1 MKWVVS
7 SLTGP
12 SHARI
17 VFRSTPPRGRCVGH
31 RRGLSQDRKKR
42 ALTSTSGHLRQDDAV
57 RRPGL
62 CNHAI
67 ASCLDTRREVIRLW
81 REHFFEPRSA
91 GTAPGK
97 APRRAARGASSS
109 ATARTALSQRSACG
123 RWNPEEGLAAAEG
136 CAGRSVRN
144 SIRGPRLGGG
154 PRASTPGDS
163 TTSCTTAPW
172 PWPCLI
178 PQERVPQL
186 GDRLPDSQCEIAGYC
201 SRTRRSNAARQSWD
215 AFDPPGCRWRFGWR
229 CGLRRGL
236 GKAAAYQW
244 TLLPVVGRS
253 CASLLRTN
261 ESLHDSAELGDE
273 DASV

>member
-42 ALTSTSGHLRQDDAV
+42 ALTSTSGHLRLDDAV

-91 GTAPGK
+91 GTVPGK

-136 CAGRSVRN
+136 SAGRSVRN
-144 SIRGPRLGGG
+144 SIREASPRRWSAGEHSRRLYNVVHNC
-154 PRASTPGDS
+154 ALAMALLDS
-163 TTSCTTAPW
+163 
-172 PWPCLI
+172 
-178 PQERVPQL
+178 
-186 GDRLPDSQCEIAGYC
+186 AG
-201 SRTRRSNAARQSWD
+201 TRSS
-215 AFDPPGCRWRFGWR
+215 
-229 CGLRRGL
+229 
-236 GKAAAYQW
+236 
-244 TLLPVVGRS
+244 VGRPV
-253 CASLLRTN
+253 ARFAVRDRWVL
-261 ESLHDSAELGDE
+261 
-273 DASV
+273 

>member
-1 MKWVVS
+1 MLFAAQASAITPSPAVS
-7 SLTGP
+7 TLAAKSSGCGASTSSSPGQLALCL
-12 SHARI
+12 AR
-17 VFRSTPPRGRCVGH
+17 
-31 RRGLSQDRKKR
+31 RRGGRHAAQ
-42 ALTSTSGHLRQDDAV
+42 V
-57 RRPGL
+57 RRQQQGRPSRSDRPVDAG
-62 CNHAI
+62 I
-67 ASCLDTRREVIRLW
+67 RR
-81 REHFFEPRSA
+81 
-91 GTAPGK
+91 K
-97 APRRAARGASSS
+97 AWQRRKEARGVRCG
-109 ATARTALSQRSACG
+109 TRSG
-123 RWNPEEGLAAAEG
+123 R
-136 CAGRSVRN
+136 
-144 SIRGPRLGGG
+144 PRLGGG

-215 AFDPPGCRWRFGWR
+215 AFHQPGCRWRFGWR